1 LSNHHTLAAY
11 LSVLPQ
17 AVVSWRI
24 AEQSW
29 HCHGREAGW
38 QQLTSARNSVFET
51 QSAIH
56 QAATTLA

>member
-1 LSNHHTLAAY
+1 M
-11 LSVLPQ
+11 LPQ